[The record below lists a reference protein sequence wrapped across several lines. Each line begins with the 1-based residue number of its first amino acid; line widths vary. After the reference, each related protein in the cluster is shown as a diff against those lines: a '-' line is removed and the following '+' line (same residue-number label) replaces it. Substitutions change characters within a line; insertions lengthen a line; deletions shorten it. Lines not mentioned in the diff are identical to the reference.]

1 MHAFRMDESMLTK
14 TKPSTARCNEEI
26 YTSYLLSDPQYTS
39 CTRLSAI
46 MGTISHDSI
55 NRFLERERFEP
66 KDLFDEERDKIE
78 LVGGIISVD
87 DSVLDKP
94 YSDPSKAAFV
104 DYFWSGKH
112 HDIVKGINII
122 CLFYTDIH
130 GISVPINYRI
140 YNKAVSKTKNDYF
153 REMLVEVMSWGVLPA
168 WVTGDSWYSSLENLK
183 FIRSQKLN
191 FMFGVES
198 NRIISSERGKYIQ
211 IQKFEDWSPDDM
223 ATVYLKDYGMVKA
236 CRQIYKNVYRYYVMS
251 AHELEYLENIKK
263 TDFKRLHDA
272 HWGVERF
279 HRAIKQVC
287 NIEHFQVRNENP
299 IKNHIFCALRAF
311 VKLELMR
318 FNELITHWYEVK
330 RDLYLNIIRNFIM
343 DSAKFNG
350 LVNA

>member
-1 MHAFRMDESMLTK
+1 MEGSMLIK
-14 TKPSTARCNEEI
+14 AKPSTAKCNEEI

-39 CTRLSAI
+39 CTRLSGI

-122 CLFYTDIH
+122 SLFYTDIH
-130 GISVPINYRI
+130 GISVPINYRL

-153 REMLVEVMSWGVLPA
+153 REMLIEVISWGILPA
-168 WVTGDSWYSSLENLK
+168 WITGDSWYSSLENLK

-211 IQKFEDWSPDDM
+211 IQKFEDWSSDDM

-251 AHELEYLENIKK
+251 THELNNLESITKS
-263 TDFKRLHDA
+263 DFKRLHDA
-272 HWGVERF
+272 HWSIERF

-287 NIEHFQVRNENP
+287 NIERFQVRNENP

-311 VKLELMR
+311 VKLEFMR
-318 FNELITHWYEVK
+318 FNEMITHWYEVR

-343 DSAKFNG
+343 DSAKFNKF
-350 LVNA
+350 VNA